1 MKGGGEDVF
10 DLVGT
15 YSVGILNNLVFFF
28 IHFSRYLQN
37 VRIEVDPG
45 RPSLEFDADGTR
57 SSVELT
63 IVNLQPSNS
72 GGSGRE
78 LLWRQV
84 CVARFL
90 ILNRTDFSK
99 LIISP
104 A

>member
-1 MKGGGEDVF
+1 MGLLYREGYIPG
-10 DLVGT
+10 
-15 YSVGILNNLVFFF
+15 NLIFPF
-28 IHFSRYLQN
+28 IHVSRYLQN

-57 SSVELT
+57 SSVELK

-84 CVARFL
+84 CNCPFFF
-90 ILNRTDFSK
+90 FSR
-99 LIISP
+99 SNT
-104 A
+104 AEDY

>member
-1 MKGGGEDVF
+1 MLD
-10 DLVGT
+10 GT
-15 YSVGILNNLVFFF
+15 IERNIYSCDNLIFPF
-28 IHFSRYLQN
+28 IHISRYLQN

-84 CVARFL
+84 SM
-90 ILNRTDFSK
+90 FSFPS
-99 LIISP
+99 ISYFKN
-104 A
+104 